1 MAKVKVCCLGVWML
15 AALLIISGC
24 SAVTD
29 DLAQESRD
37 MAVIEYEG
45 TDELTEQ
52 AFAGQEAAVEREKMA
67 VEADKIAE
75 DKADGAGGDS
85 ERKIIREQYLQL
97 DVQDLSQTLKQIERL
112 VNRVPGAYIETIEQW
127 THEAPHRRTEYQA
140 HLVLRLPVDQSASF
154 LQEIESYGNVMY
166 RSVHGQ
172 DVTVEYVDN
181 DARLR
186 NLAKHEERLLSL
198 YDQVQ
203 TIEDMLKLEAE
214 LSRIREQIETI
225 HSRQQYLERVTSTV
239 RVTLD
244 LIQVEEKEYLSFQ
257 ENKPLWEEAWAGF
270 KQSVNAIGRLAQ
282 RGVVLFVTVLPYLF
296 AVALVGIPVYAIL
309 YRWRSRKA

>member
-112 VNRVPGAYIETIEQW
+112 VNRVPGAYIETIEQ
-127 THEAPHRRTEYQA
+127 
-140 HLVLRLPVDQSASF
+140 
-154 LQEIESYGNVMY
+154 
-166 RSVHGQ
+166 
-172 DVTVEYVDN
+172 
-181 DARLR
+181 
-186 NLAKHEERLLSL
+186 
-198 YDQVQ
+198 
-203 TIEDMLKLEAE
+203 
-214 LSRIREQIETI
+214 
-225 HSRQQYLERVTSTV
+225 
-239 RVTLD
+239 
-244 LIQVEEKEYLSFQ
+244 
-257 ENKPLWEEAWAGF
+257 
-270 KQSVNAIGRLAQ
+270 
-282 RGVVLFVTVLPYLF
+282 
-296 AVALVGIPVYAIL
+296 
-309 YRWRSRKA
+309 